1 MKNFFIIL
9 LLMNINSD
17 NVNLFIP
24 ASNFHPV
31 MFQTLSANNL
41 PQYKNITEVQEER
54 STKIG
59 KQNWQNLESP
69 GSYPT
74 TAKNVYKQP
83 FTNVNSM
90 FKNIHGE
97 TLLNRLYFSEDNI
110 KQIQNAIRFLVFKF
124 TNQTIDE
131 QSKTE
136 LLIVMRSI
144 YLEYLNQPMNYSEDL
159 DENTKRLVIKETQD
173 EILRLNNIVVNEVVP
188 KIVSELQQYLD
199 YLRDASQPYSGDV
212 MDVKPELTSIK
223 GQRNYRSATSVYF
236 GGDF

>member
-1 MKNFFIIL
+1 
-9 LLMNINSD
+9 MNINSD

-24 ASNFHPV
+24 ASKFHPV
-31 MFQTLSANNL
+31 MFQTLSADNL

-59 KQNWQNLESP
+59 KQNWENLESP
-69 GSYPT
+69 GSYPIA
-74 TAKNVYKQP
+74 AKDVYKQP

-110 KQIQNAIRFLVFKF
+110 KQIQNAIRFLVYKF

-159 DENTKRLVIKETQD
+159 DENTKRIVIKQTQD

-199 YLRDASQPYSGDV
+199 YLRDASQPYSGDL

>member
-1 MKNFFIIL
+1 
-9 LLMNINSD
+9 
-17 NVNLFIP
+17 
-24 ASNFHPV
+24 
-31 MFQTLSANNL
+31 
-41 PQYKNITEVQEER
+41 
-54 STKIG
+54 
-59 KQNWQNLESP
+59 
-69 GSYPT
+69 
-74 TAKNVYKQP
+74 
-83 FTNVNSM
+83 M